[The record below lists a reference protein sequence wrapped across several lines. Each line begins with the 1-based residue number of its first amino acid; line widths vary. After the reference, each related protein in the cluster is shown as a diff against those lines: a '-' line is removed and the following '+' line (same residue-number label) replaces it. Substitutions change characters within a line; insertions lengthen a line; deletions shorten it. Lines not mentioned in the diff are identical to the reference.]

1 MHDTIGIVYHHRE
14 VGRMRAFCGVETD
27 KGSWARLGIKFLS
40 TRVPVAAGQNISLLA
55 CRSKASKAKYSRTHF
70 CLKKYSQP
78 VKQTKKSE
86 QSCGIKYLVIFSIRL
101 IVAKIKDAETDANFG
116 IWNIAASE
124 ILTWNVCKK
133 RNIMFQRQ
141 NPECFQPL
149 NVCIQRRWE
158 SWRYFP
164 AKGISPK
171 QNFFWI
177 FCNILLTFYL
187 SQTNDNN
194 KKQKLDGY

>member
-1 MHDTIGIVYHHRE
+1 MHSTIGIDYHHRDLE
-14 VGRMRAFCGVETD
+14 DESILWSWNRQRELSPTRNQISQHSCSRCRWPKYLIISLQIKGVKGQIFWNAFLPQKIFIAGKIQRKVNKAVG
-27 KGSWARLGIKFLS
+27 S
-40 TRVPVAAGQNISLLA
+40 NISLFSVFDSLSL
-55 CRSKASKAKYSRTHF
+55 RSKT
-70 CLKKYSQP
+70 LKQM
-78 VKQTKKSE
+78 Q
-86 QSCGIKYLVIFSIRL
+86 I
-101 IVAKIKDAETDANFG
+101 FG